1 MLMTH
6 PQVPQA
12 LMNTMV
18 AIRPTRGRP
27 RKADKAMTDPVK
39 ENLDSVT
46 MTRSKQKDIEITVD
60 NYPVV
65 SDSPHTS
72 SCIIITL
79 AQAVVRCKM

>member
-39 ENLDSVT
+39 ENLDSV
-46 MTRSKQKDIEITVD
+46 MMARSKQKDIEITVD

-65 SDSPHTS
+65 SDSVMDP
-72 SCIIITL
+72 
-79 AQAVVRCKM
+79 